1 MSIRIVTDSTADIP
15 NEIAAELNIEVVP
28 LNVHFGNDTFKDG
41 IDLTTDEFF
50 NKLINLSLIHI

>member
-41 IDLTTDEFF
+41 IDLTTD
-50 NKLINLSLIHI
+50 SLLYTSPSPRDS